1 MRICREL
8 LSTLGVPLVV
18 DDLYSLDSDS
28 LSHLQ
33 PLHALIFLFKWLPS
47 TKGSDGPAHGGSY
60 APDFTGFFAQQ
71 VVNNACATLAVLNA
85 LGNVHPAPRT
95 GPELGSLFEFSQAL
109 DPQTRGYALTS
120 ADWLRAAHNALSPPA
135 TVSLE
140 ELGLPREK
148 EDAYHFVVYVPKD
161 GRVWELDGLQPY
173 AIDHGPYATSGE
185 GWIKLARYVNI
196 ISSNSSLFV
205 HEMGTQNSDRA
216 ADIHISRRCPG
227 IQSPGTTR

>member
-1 MRICREL
+1 VILVFSRTFIPITHISISDDAYSEL
-8 LSTLGVPLVV
+8 LKTLGVPLVV
-18 DDLYSLDSDS
+18 DDLYSLDSES
-28 LSHLQ
+28 LAQLQ
-33 PLHALIFLFKWLPS
+33 PLHALIFLFKWIP
-47 TKGSDGPAHGGSY
+47 TPKGSDGPGHGGSY
-60 APDFTGFFAQQ
+60 APDFPGFFAHQ

-85 LGNVHPAPRT
+85 LGNVQPAPKT
-95 GPELGSLFEFSQAL
+95 GPELGSLFEFSQSL

-173 AIDHGPYATSGE
+173 AIDHGAFDAKGQ
-185 GWIKLARYVNI
+185 GWVALARW
-196 ISSNSSLFV
+196 V
-205 HEMGTQNSDRA
+205 HKRTNG
-216 ADIHISRRCPG
+216 HC
-227 IQSPGTTR
+227 SPNKT